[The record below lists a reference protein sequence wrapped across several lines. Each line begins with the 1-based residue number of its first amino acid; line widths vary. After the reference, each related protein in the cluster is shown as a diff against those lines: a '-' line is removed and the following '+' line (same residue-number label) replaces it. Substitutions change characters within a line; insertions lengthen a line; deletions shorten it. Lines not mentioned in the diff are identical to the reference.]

1 MKDVK
6 NRIAAIAIGLA
17 ASLCATAA
25 SAQGCDAAALA
36 CRAALSASPAGDAS
50 FLDLVRAGDGARM
63 DDAATSQALALP
75 AVYVPPVAQSPAASA
90 MAPAGVGALDSAM
103 GTELSGDRTPA
114 WLAIPKSLAAP
125 DSSVAWIF
133 GAGFLGFVIL
143 RRVRAAESY

>member
-6 NRIAAIAIGLA
+6 NRVAAIAIGLA

-36 CRAALSASPAGDAS
+36 CRASLAGDAS
-50 FLDLVRAGDGARM
+50 FLDLVRAGDAARM
-63 DDAATSQALALP
+63 DDAATSRALALP
-75 AVYVPPVAQSPAASA
+75 AVYVPPAAQSPAASA

-133 GAGFLGFVIL
+133 GVGFLGFVIL
-143 RRVRAAESY
+143 RRVRAAQSY